1 MRRTRTLLHGVVAVS
16 LGLGTALPAAPAA
29 AGPPPAR
36 AQVAADTNYGAII
49 DILLAA
55 AEMGQDGVYTPLEI
69 SRLIQQMIGAVNGA
83 KVDLLTRLNSEVT
96 NDIRA
101 RTEAAVTKVE
111 LLRVPWAA
119 GPAINSTHDAAYVAK
134 NHLRTVHEDDNAL
147 DAVGRAM
154 IVLFT
159 QLEAAY
165 LMVDAE
171 DGTNLAAAQRPYFR
185 QGLEYLIQEMTPHC
199 PPSGNPNS
207 GLITY
212 SCSFAGKTVTAEY
225 YPLTRQYR
233 IDGGP
238 LTDGSFPAAAVAEVL
253 MRDTALPLA
262 QRTLDL
268 LISRGVPLP

>member
-1 MRRTRTLLHGVVAVS
+1 MRRTRALLHGVVAVS
-16 LGLGTALPAAPAA
+16 LGLGTAIPAAPAA
-29 AGPPPAR
+29 AGPPPTR
-36 AQVAADTNYGAII
+36 AQVADNTDYGAII

-69 SRLIQQMIGAVNGA
+69 SRLIQQLIGAVNGA

-185 QGLEYLIQEMTPHC
+185 QGLEYLIQEMRREC
-199 PPSGNPNS
+199 PPQGNPNAGVS
-207 GLITY
+207 TY
-212 SCSFAGKTVTAEY
+212 SCSFGGRSIYVDY
-225 YPLTRQYR
+225 YPLTNTHR
-233 IDGGP
+233 INGGP
-238 LTDGSFPAAAVAEVL
+238 MIPGPITKEAVAEML